1 MNQDW
6 LFLSKNNQDE
16 YINMLAQ
23 SADVESTDSDNFDF
37 HYDVEVDR
45 KKLVLRGILKY
56 KIMHKCWEG
65 DHDFWY
71 VDSGYMG
78 NNIGAANPRGVK
90 LYHRI
95 VKNDLQH
102 QEILKRPADR
112 WSALGIKS
120 QPRRHGRRII
130 VAAPDE
136 KPCRFYGIDQKQWIN
151 DTVAR
156 IKQLT
161 DRPVEVRQ
169 RAHKRIERVATAPLS
184 QELANDVHALVTF
197 NSIAAVESIL
207 AGVPAFVLAPSNAAL
222 PVSNTDLAK
231 IDTPWYPDRNQLELW
246 LSHLAY
252 CQFSNAE
259 LANGTALRILQETYN
274 V

>member
-23 SADVESTDSDNFDF
+23 SAGVESTDSDNFDF

-56 KIMHKCWEG
+56 KIMHRCWEG
-65 DHDFWY
+65 NHDFWY

-102 QEILKRPADR
+102 QEIHKRPADR
-112 WSALGIKS
+112 WSALGIKL

-136 KPCRFYGIDQKQWIN
+136 KPCRFYGIDQKQWID

-197 NSIAAVESIL
+197 NSVAAVESIFH
-207 AGVPAFVLAPSNAAL
+207 GIPVFTLAPTNAAESMGL
-222 PVSNTDLAK
+222 QNLSQ
-231 IDTPWYPDRNQLELW
+231 IETPRYPDSDEVYQWACHLSYGQFHNSELRNGKAMEMLL
-246 LSHLAY
+246 H
-252 CQFSNAE
+252 
-259 LANGTALRILQETYN
+259 G
-274 V
+274 